1 MVRYFARSWALIKY
15 SLWVLNKDRELLV
28 FPILSLLS
36 VAGVVV
42 ISYAGFIPAVA
53 LSYLIA
59 ELASGELGLL
69 LGTLFIIAYGFSA
82 YIVMTFG
89 IIFFNAALTGAVL
102 IRLEGRNPTLMDGLN
117 VAGRHIGQI
126 FKWAIMMT
134 TVGFILHVIHRSGWL
149 GRVLFHI
156 LNVGWGL
163 LTFFAIP
170 LLVTRD
176 NLGPFDA
183 VRESGNII
191 KKTFGESVIGDA
203 GVAVC
208 FLLPYL
214 IIGLAMS
221 EVTIMYLGQDPWLP
235 TSLILYPLQE
245 NYLSETY
252 LVLMLLLLITF
263 VFHSTLFSIF
273 RACLYQFTI
282 DKSANGTAVAY
293 GGDPNMS
300 ALFAGSFREK

>member
-36 VAGVVV
+36 AAAVIV
-42 ISYAGFIPAVA
+42 ISYAGAIPVFA
-53 LSYLIA
+53 LSYVIT
-59 ELASGELGLL
+59 ELVSGDLGLL
-69 LGTLFIIAYGFSA
+69 LGFLFIAAFYFSA

-126 FKWAIMMT
+126 FKWAIMMG
-134 TVGFILHVIHRSGWL
+134 TVGFILNVIHRSGWL
-149 GRVLFHI
+149 GKILFHI

-203 GVAVC
+203 GVAAC
-208 FLLPYL
+208 FLLPYF
-214 IIGLAMS
+214 IIGL
-221 EVTIMYLGQDPWLP
+221 TISDFSLMYIDQGPLLP
-235 TSLILYPLQE
+235 PSWVLYPLQE

-252 LVLMLLLLITF
+252 LCLILLFLITF

-293 GGDPNMS
+293 GGDSNMS

>member
-36 VAGVVV
+36 AAGIVV
-42 ISYAGFIPAVA
+42 ISYAGFIPAIL
-53 LSYLIA
+53 LSYVIA
-59 ELASGELGLL
+59 EYGSEILGI
-69 LGTLFIIAYGFSA
+69 LFVIFYGFSA

-102 IRLEGRNPTLMDGLN
+102 IRLEGKNPTLMDGLN

-126 FKWAIMMT
+126 FKWAIMMG
-134 TVGFILHVIHRSGWL
+134 TVGFILSMIHRSGWL
-149 GRVLFHI
+149 GRIVFHI

-170 LLVTRD
+170 LLVTRE

-191 KKTFGESVIGDA
+191 KKAFGESVIGDA

-221 EVTIMYLGQDPWLP
+221 EVTLMYLGENPWLP
-235 TSLILYPLQE
+235 TSLIFYPLQE

-252 LVLMLLLLITF
+252 LFLMLLLLITF

>member
-36 VAGVVV
+36 AAGIVV
-42 ISYAGFIPAVA
+42 ISYAGFIPAIL
-53 LSYLIA
+53 LSYVIA
-59 ELASGELGLL
+59 EYGSEILGI
-69 LGTLFIIAYGFSA
+69 LFIISYGFSA

-126 FKWAIMMT
+126 FKWAIMMG
-134 TVGFILHVIHRSGWL
+134 TVGFILSMIHRSGWL
-149 GRVLFHI
+149 GRIVFHI

-170 LLVTRD
+170 LLVTRE

-191 KKTFGESVIGDA
+191 KKAFGESVIGDA

-221 EVTIMYLGQDPWLP
+221 EVTLMYLGENPWLP

-252 LVLMLLLLITF
+252 LFLMLLLLITF

>member
-1 MVRYFARSWALIKY
+1 MVRNFTRSWALIKY
-15 SLWVLNKDRELLV
+15 SLWVLNKDREFLV

-36 VAGVVV
+36 AAGIIV
-42 ISYAGFIPAVA
+42 IFYAGFIPAVA
-53 LSYLIA
+53 LSDFIA
-59 ELASGELGLL
+59 ELTSGELGVF
-69 LGTLFIIAYGFSA
+69 LGSLFIIAYGFSA
-82 YIVMTFG
+82 YIMMTFG

-126 FKWAIMMT
+126 FKWAIMMG
-134 TVGFILHVIHRSGWL
+134 TVGFILHVIYRTGWL
-149 GRVLFHI
+149 GRILFHI
-156 LNVGWGL
+156 LNIGWGL

-191 KKTFGESVIGDA
+191 KKTFGESVVGDA

-214 IIGLAMS
+214 IIGLTIS

-235 TSLILYPLQE
+235 TSWILYPLQE

-282 DKSANGTAVAY
+282 DKSANETAVAY

>member
-36 VAGVVV
+36 AAGIVV
-42 ISYAGFIPAVA
+42 ISYTGFIPALL
-53 LSYLIA
+53 LSYVIA
-59 ELASGELGLL
+59 EYGSEILGI
-69 LGTLFIIAYGFSA
+69 LFIISYGFSA

-126 FKWAIMMT
+126 FKWAIMMG
-134 TVGFILHVIHRSGWL
+134 TVGFILSMIHRSGWL
-149 GRVLFHI
+149 GRIVFHI

-170 LLVTRD
+170 LLVTRE

-191 KKTFGESVIGDA
+191 KKAFGESVIGDA

-221 EVTIMYLGQDPWLP
+221 EVTLMYLGENPWLP
-235 TSLILYPLQE
+235 TSLIFYPLQE

-252 LVLMLLLLITF
+252 LLLMLLFLITF

>member
-36 VAGVVV
+36 AVAIIV
-42 ISYAGFIPAVA
+42 ISFAGFIPVLD
-53 LSYLIA
+53 LSYLIE
-59 ELASGELGLL
+59 ELVSGELGLL
-69 LGTLFIIAYGFSA
+69 LGFLFFIAYGFST

-126 FKWAIMMT
+126 FKWAIMMG
-134 TVGFILHVIHRSGWL
+134 TVGFILNVIHKSGWL
-149 GRVLFHI
+149 GRILFHI

-203 GVAVC
+203 GVAAC
-208 FLLPYL
+208 FLLPYF
-214 IIGLAMS
+214 IIGL
-221 EVTIMYLGQDPWLP
+221 TISDFSLMYIDQGPLLP
-235 TSLILYPLQE
+235 TSWVLYPLQE
-245 NYLSETY
+245 SYLSETY
-252 LVLMLLLLITF
+252 LFLMLLFLITF

-293 GGDPNMS
+293 GEDPNMS